1 MGSGIYIATSGAVAQ
16 TKSLDVIANNVAN
29 ASTIGF
35 KAQRAVFREALVN
48 AERRDVAFVG
58 VDPAEDDVSQGALR
72 QTGEKLD
79 LALVGEGFFAVD
91 TPRGPRYTRAGDFR
105 LDPAGALVNG
115 AGLAARSQTGGKITI
130 PAESSEVAVD
140 PEGRV
145 FADGEEVGQLEI
157 ARFRGGR
164 RIREGANLFS
174 IQGAEQVTED
184 LPEVRS
190 GATEQS
196 NVSTIRGVVDLVR
209 VSRTHQ
215 SMMRMIEAYQQIE
228 NRTAQIGSGR

>member
-1 MGSGIYIATSGAVAQ
+1 MRTFTRVWVTG
-16 TKSLDVIANNVAN
+16 
-29 ASTIGF
+29 
-35 KAQRAVFREALVN
+35 LVLLLL
-48 AERRDVAFVG
+48 
-58 VDPAEDDVSQGALR
+58 VSA
-72 QTGEKLD
+72 
-79 LALVGEGFFAVD
+79 
-91 TPRGPRYTRAGDFR
+91 
-105 LDPAGALVNG
+105 
-115 AGLAARSQTGGKITI
+115 
-130 PAESSEVAVD
+130 
-140 PEGRV
+140 V